1 MSTEKQ
7 LDVQPWWRYGHV
19 WLVISGPAL
28 VVVASFVSGWIAM
41 QGNDTDFKKDDD
53 LVKSHLQQ
61 ASPAQRQAL
70 TPAIQGRNQ
79 AATSVIN
86 EDNIRIPAK

>member
-19 WLVISGPAL
+19 WLVISGPLL

-41 QGNDTDFKKDDD
+41 QGNDTDFKKDDER
-53 LVKSHLQQ
+53 VKAELQQ
-61 ASPAQRQAL
+61 VSPAQRQAL

-79 AATSVIN
+79 AATSVQH
-86 EDNIRIPAK
+86 P

>member
-1 MSTEKQ
+1 MSSEQTDTQ
-7 LDVQPWWRYGHV
+7 AWWRFGHV
-19 WLVISGPAL
+19 WLVLSGPFL
-28 VVVASFVSGWIAM
+28 VVIASFVSGWIAF

-70 TPAIQGRNQ
+70 TPAIQGRNHS
-79 AATSVIN
+79 ATM
-86 EDNIRIPAK
+86 PADQ